1 MLKAF
6 AVRSLLPEMLIGRT
20 VYDGDSENVL
30 VEGGTVLDKEII
42 KLLKEKG
49 VASVYV
55 DEDSILAAVQKEKA
69 FKRERAKAD
78 ELPAPERDAKLDRQY
93 EEDYRYVYS

>member
-20 VYDGDSENVL
+20 VYEGESEVVL
-30 VEGGTVLDKEII
+30 VEGGTVLDRETI

-49 VASVYV
+49 IASVYV
-55 DEDSILAAVQKEKA
+55 DEDSIFAAVQKGKS
-69 FKRERAKAD
+69 
-78 ELPAPERDAKLDRQY
+78 DAAGSDAHL
-93 EEDYRYVYS
+93 